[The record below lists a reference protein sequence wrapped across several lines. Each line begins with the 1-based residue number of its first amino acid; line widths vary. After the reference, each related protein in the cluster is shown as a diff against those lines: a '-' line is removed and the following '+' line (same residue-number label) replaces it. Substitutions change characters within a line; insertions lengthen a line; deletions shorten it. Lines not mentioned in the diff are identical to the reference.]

1 MPPALAALDHRFDAA
16 FGAAANPLKHL
27 GASAFLMMWL
37 LGATGIVLFAV
48 LDTSVAGAWQS
59 IDALSAGRFS
69 AGSILRGLHRYA
81 ADAFLLLMALHLLR
95 ELLLGRFAHDRALA
109 WTTGLAL
116 VPIALACAIGG
127 FWLHWDRLGQ
137 FSAMATAEWLDALP
151 FFSSPFARNFLV
163 GAVEDR
169 LFTLLVFVHLG
180 LPLLLLFGAWAH
192 VQRLGHPDVFPQRR
206 LALGTVATLV
216 LLAVAVPVQGQGP
229 AELGTL
235 PRELAYDWFI
245 LFVHPLAAATSNGAA
260 WVWLG
265 VPLAALLVLPLLA
278 RQPRAAVARVE
289 PAECSG
295 CGRCAD
301 DCPSGAITLVPQP
314 GRRAGTVLAQ
324 VNADACAGCGIC
336 VGACPSSTPFRSA
349 DPLLSG
355 IEWPPLTTDALRTQV
370 RAALAGGAQ
379 RVVFACE
386 GAARPDANASD
397 ALVLL
402 PCAAMLPP
410 AFIEFALREGA
421 HRAVVAACREGGCA
435 YRLGPQWT
443 QARLA
448 CTREPHLR
456 AVPADRWQAH
466 YADAGEPFREAA
478 P

>member
-27 GASAFLMMWL
+27 GASAFLLMGL

-81 ADAFLLLMALHLLR
+81 ADALLLVVALHLLR
-95 ELLLGRFAHDRALA
+95 ELLLGRFANDRALA
-109 WTTGLAL
+109 WSTGVVLL
-116 VPIALACAIGG
+116 PIALACAIGG

-151 FFSSPFARNFLV
+151 ILPSPFARNFLV

-192 VQRLGHPDVFPQRR
+192 VQRLGHPDVFPSRS
-206 LALGTVATLV
+206 LTLGTLATLV
-216 LLAVAVPVQGQGP
+216 VLAVALPVQGQGP

-235 PRELAYDWFI
+235 PRELAYDWFL

-265 VPLAALLVLPLLA
+265 APLAALLALPLIA
-278 RQPRAAVARVE
+278 RRPRAPVARVQ
-289 PAECSG
+289 PADCSG
-295 CGRCAD
+295 CGRCVD
-301 DCPSGAITLVPQP
+301 DCPFGAITLVPHP
-314 GRRAGTVLAQ
+314 DRRAGSALARVQ
-324 VNADACAGCGIC
+324 ASACAGCGIC

-349 DPLLSG
+349 EPLVSG
-355 IEWPPLTTDALRTQV
+355 IEWPPLTTQTLRTQV
-370 RAALAGGAQ
+370 REALAGGAH
-379 RVVFACE
+379 RIVFSCA
-386 GAARPDANASD
+386 GAARPAARASD
-397 ALVLL
+397 AVVLL

-410 AFIEFALREGA
+410 AFVEFALREGA
-421 HRAVVAACREGGCA
+421 RQAVVAACREGGCA
-435 YRLGPQWT
+435 WRLGPQWT
-443 QARLA
+443 RARLA
-448 CTREPHLR
+448 GQREPHLR
-456 AVPADRWQAH
+456 ALPAGSWQAH
-466 YADAGEPFREAA
+466 YADAGEPFGEAA